1 MTYVTGAL
9 APVPTDARD
18 DYLNHVDQLWQLF
31 QKHGA
36 LRMVDCW
43 GVDLPKGKQ
52 TDFQGAVDMHDGE
65 SVTFSWIEWPD
76 RATADACWANL
87 PEDPAM
93 QDVSAMPFD
102 GGRMIS
108 GGFEPIF
115 SGGQDSHAGYVQGF
129 VLAVPEDKRAP
140 YVEMAR
146 EGWAMFQR
154 FGAIGM
160 VEAWGQDVPHG
171 KRTDFYR
178 ATKAKPG
185 EVIVFSWILW
195 PDRATCDAASASMH
209 QEMQDQPMPDMPFDG
224 MRMFWG
230 GFTTIFDSAA

>member
-76 RATADACWANL
+76 KQTRESAMTEWETRAESD
-87 PEDPAM
+87 ERYQMDPG
-93 QDVSAMPFD
+93 QMPFD
-102 GGRMIS
+102 GKRMIY
-108 GGFEPIF
+108 GGFEPI
-115 SGGQDSHAGYVQGF
+115 V
-129 VLAVPEDKRAP
+129 VLNA
-140 YVEMAR
+140 
-146 EGWAMFQR
+146 
-154 FGAIGM
+154 
-160 VEAWGQDVPHG
+160 
-171 KRTDFYR
+171 
-178 ATKAKPG
+178 
-185 EVIVFSWILW
+185 
-195 PDRATCDAASASMH
+195 
-209 QEMQDQPMPDMPFDG
+209 
-224 MRMFWG
+224 
-230 GFTTIFDSAA
+230 

>member
-1 MTYVTGAL
+1 MTYVTGAI

-93 QDVSAMPFD
+93 QDLPAMPFD
-102 GGRMIS
+102 GSRMIT
-108 GGFEPIF
+108 GGFDPIF
-115 SGGQDSHAGYVQGF
+115 AGGQDSHAGYVQGF
-129 VLAVPEDKRAP
+129 VLVVPED
-140 YVEMAR
+140 
-146 EGWAMFQR
+146 
-154 FGAIGM
+154 I
-160 VEAWGQDVPHG
+160 
-171 KRTDFYR
+171 FYDLDQVNWML
-178 ATKAKPG
+178 
-185 EVIVFSWILW
+185 VIQQNF
-195 PDRATCDAASASMH
+195 
-209 QEMQDQPMPDMPFDG
+209 
-224 MRMFWG
+224 
-230 GFTTIFDSAA
+230 